1 MAEITEQIIRE
12 APGIEDVKLELLRRA
27 ADLAYDQRTTGK
39 GTEEDPFVTTK
50 LPTSETLL
58 AQLQRPEAQYRI
70 AGFQPGQTA
79 AITAAEKMGIGAF
92 DPYLTQAGQYLAG
105 GYGTTG
111 EAADILR
118 AADTRKQFEGA
129 AQAMEGA
136 ATAAGG
142 ITGGLGQLEK
152 GAGLLDLAAQTAAA
166 SYRPEAFT
174 PAYSDLATGVNALA
188 ASQNLAAQA
197 AQANLLPATAQLEAA
212 TQYYDP
218 RTTAAFMSPYQQLVT
233 DEALRQIRRQADIA
247 GQSQAAQAIR
257 SGAFG
262 GTREGVQR
270 AEMERNV
277 QDIMSQRIA
286 QDLAQNYAQA
296 QQAGMSAFEA
306 GQQRQL
312 GAGGT
317 LGQLGVQQAGL
328 GQSAADIYGR
338 SAGIYGNLAAQ
349 QAAIAGQEA
358 GLQQNIASLLGQQA
372 AQQGA
377 LGSQYGQIY
386 GQQAQAL
393 QNLGLGIG
401 NLAAQQFGIGQQQAA
416 GLGALGQ
423 QAAQMGVQQA
433 ALGQTAQAMRQGDI
447 SYLYGIG
454 QAQQALEQQKLDAA
468 RATAMQ
474 QLYSPYQQA
483 AFLSDIYKGAP
494 SSQMSLTTA
503 ATPQASPFQQVAGTA
518 LGVLSTYGAGKVA
531 GVF

>member
-1 MAEITEQIIRE
+1 MAEITEQIVRE
-12 APGIEDVKLELLRRA
+12 APELEAIKLNLLSEA
-27 ADLAYDQRTTGK
+27 AKLAY
-39 GTEEDPFVTTK
+39 
-50 LPTSETLL
+50 
-58 AQLQRPEAQYRI
+58 RPEFGKELPVYSI

-79 AITAAEKMGIGAF
+79 AISAAEKMGIGAF

-118 AADTRKQFEGA
+118 AADTRSQFGDA
-129 AQAMEGA
+129 TTAMQGA

-142 ITGGLGQLEK
+142 ITGGIGQLET
-152 GAGLLDLAAQTAAA
+152 GA
-166 SYRPEAFT
+166 
-174 PAYSDLATGVNALA
+174 NALA
-188 ASQNLAAQA
+188 ASQNLAAQS
-197 AQANLLPATAQLEAA
+197 AQANLLPATAQLQAA

-218 RTTAAFMSPYQQLVT
+218 RTAQAFMNPYQQLVT
-233 DEALRQIRRQADIA
+233 DESLRQIRRQADIA
-247 GQSQAAQAIR
+247 GQQQSAQAIR

-296 QQAGMSAFEA
+296 QQAGMGSFES

-317 LGQLGVQQAGL
+317 LGQLGIQQAGL
-328 GQSAADIYGR
+328 GQSAADIYNR

-358 GLQQNIASLLGQQA
+358 S
-372 AQQGA
+372 
-377 LGSQYGQIY
+377 
-386 GQQAQAL
+386 AL

-423 QAAQMGVQQA
+423 QYGQLGVQQA
-433 ALGQTAQAMRQGDI
+433 ALGQTAQAMRQGDL
-447 SYLYGIG
+447 SYLYGMGQAG
-454 QAQQALEQQKLDAA
+454 QAQEQKVLDAQ
-468 RATAMQ
+468 RASDLQ
-474 QLYSPYQQA
+474 RLYAPYQQS

-494 SSQMSLTTA
+494 STQMATTQA
-503 ATPQASPFQQVAGTA
+503 STPQASPFQQIAGTG

>member
-1 MAEITEQIIRE
+1 MAEITEQIVRE
-12 APGIEDVKLELLRRA
+12 APELEAIKLNLLSEA
-27 ADLAYDQRTTGK
+27 AKLAY
-39 GTEEDPFVTTK
+39 
-50 LPTSETLL
+50 
-58 AQLQRPEAQYRI
+58 RPEFGKELPVYSI

-79 AITAAEKMGIGAF
+79 AISAAEKMGIGAF

-118 AADTRKQFEGA
+118 AADTRSQFGDA
-129 AQAMEGA
+129 TRAMQGA

-142 ITGGLGQLEK
+142 ITGGIGQLET
-152 GAGLLDLAAQTAAA
+152 GA
-166 SYRPEAFT
+166 
-174 PAYSDLATGVNALA
+174 NALA
-188 ASQNLAAQA
+188 ASQNLAAQS
-197 AQANLLPATAQLEAA
+197 AQANLLPATAQLQAA

-218 RTTAAFMSPYQQLVT
+218 RTAQAFMNPYQQLVT
-233 DEALRQIRRQADIA
+233 DESLRQIRRQADIA
-247 GQSQAAQAIR
+247 GQQQSAQAIR

-296 QQAGMSAFEA
+296 QQAGMGSFES

-317 LGQLGVQQAGL
+317 LGQLGIQQAGL

-358 GLQQNIASLLGQQA
+358 S
-372 AQQGA
+372 
-377 LGSQYGQIY
+377 
-386 GQQAQAL
+386 AL

-423 QAAQMGVQQA
+423 QYGQLGVQQA
-433 ALGQTAQAMRQGDI
+433 ALGQTAQAMRQGDL
-447 SYLYGIG
+447 SYLYGMGQAG
-454 QAQQALEQQKLDAA
+454 QAQEQKVLDAQ
-468 RATAMQ
+468 RASDLQ
-474 QLYSPYQQA
+474 RLYAPYQQA

-494 SSQMSLTTA
+494 STQMATTQA
-503 ATPQASPFQQVAGTA
+503 STPQASPFQQIAGTG

>member
-1 MAEITEQIIRE
+1 MAEITEQIVRE
-12 APGIEDVKLELLRRA
+12 APELEAIKLNLLSEA
-27 ADLAYDQRTTGK
+27 AKLAY
-39 GTEEDPFVTTK
+39 
-50 LPTSETLL
+50 
-58 AQLQRPEAQYRI
+58 RPEFGKELPVYSI

-79 AITAAEKMGIGAF
+79 AISAAEKMGIGAF

-118 AADTRKQFEGA
+118 AADTRSQFGDA
-129 AQAMEGA
+129 TRAMQGA

-142 ITGGLGQLEK
+142 ITGGIGQLET
-152 GAGLLDLAAQTAAA
+152 GA
-166 SYRPEAFT
+166 
-174 PAYSDLATGVNALA
+174 NALA
-188 ASQNLAAQA
+188 ASQNLAAQS
-197 AQANLLPATAQLEAA
+197 AQANLLPATAQLQAA

-218 RTTAAFMSPYQQLVT
+218 RTAQAFMNPYQQLVT
-233 DEALRQIRRQADIA
+233 DEALKQIRRQADIA
-247 GQSQAAQAIR
+247 GQQQSAQAIR

-296 QQAGMSAFEA
+296 QQAGMGSFES

-317 LGQLGVQQAGL
+317 LGQLGIQQAGL

-358 GLQQNIASLLGQQA
+358 S
-372 AQQGA
+372 
-377 LGSQYGQIY
+377 
-386 GQQAQAL
+386 AL

-423 QAAQMGVQQA
+423 QYGQLGVQQA
-433 ALGQTAQAMRQGDI
+433 ALGQTAQAMRQGDL
-447 SYLYGIG
+447 SYLYGMGQAG
-454 QAQQALEQQKLDAA
+454 QAQEQKVLDAQ
-468 RATAMQ
+468 RASDLQ
-474 QLYSPYQQA
+474 RLYAPYQQA

-494 SSQMSLTTA
+494 STQMATTQA
-503 ATPQASPFQQVAGTA
+503 STPQASPFQQIAGTG

>member
-12 APGIEDVKLELLRRA
+12 APELEDIKLNLLAEA
-27 ADLAYDQRTTGK
+27 AKLAY
-39 GTEEDPFVTTK
+39 
-50 LPTSETLL
+50 
-58 AQLQRPEAQYRI
+58 RPEFGKELPVYSI

-79 AITAAEKMGIGAF
+79 AISAAEKMGIGAF

-118 AADTRKQFEGA
+118 AADTRSQFGDA
-129 AQAMEGA
+129 TKAMQGA

-142 ITGGLGQLEK
+142 ITGGIGQLET
-152 GAGLLDLAAQTAAA
+152 GA
-166 SYRPEAFT
+166 
-174 PAYSDLATGVNALA
+174 NALA
-188 ASQNLAAQA
+188 ASQNLAAQS
-197 AQANLLPATAQLEAA
+197 AQANLLPATAQLQAA

-218 RTTAAFMSPYQQLVT
+218 RTAQAFMNPYQQLVT
-233 DEALRQIRRQADIA
+233 EEALKQIRRQADIA
-247 GQSQAAQAIR
+247 GQQQSAQAIR

-296 QQAGMSAFEA
+296 QQAGMGSFES

-317 LGQLGVQQAGL
+317 LGQLGIQQAGL

-358 GLQQNIASLLGQQA
+358 S
-372 AQQGA
+372 
-377 LGSQYGQIY
+377 
-386 GQQAQAL
+386 AL

-423 QAAQMGVQQA
+423 QYGQLGVQQA
-433 ALGQTAQAMRQGDI
+433 ALGQTAQAMRQGDL
-447 SYLYGIG
+447 SYLYGMGQAG
-454 QAQQALEQQKLDAA
+454 QAQEQKVLDAQ
-468 RATAMQ
+468 RASDLQ
-474 QLYSPYQQA
+474 RLYAPYQQA

-494 SSQMSLTTA
+494 STQMATTQA
-503 ATPQASPFQQVAGTA
+503 STPQASPFQQVAGTA
-518 LGVLSTYGAGKVA
+518 LGALSTYGAGKVA

>member
-1 MAEITEQIIRE
+1 MAEITEQIVRE
-12 APGIEDVKLELLRRA
+12 APELEAIKLNLLSEA
-27 ADLAYDQRTTGK
+27 AKLAY
-39 GTEEDPFVTTK
+39 
-50 LPTSETLL
+50 
-58 AQLQRPEAQYRI
+58 RPEFGKELPVYSI

-79 AITAAEKMGIGAF
+79 AISAAEKMGIGAF

-118 AADTRKQFEGA
+118 AADTRSQFGDA
-129 AQAMEGA
+129 TKAMQGA

-142 ITGGLGQLEK
+142 ITGGIGQLE
-152 GAGLLDLAAQTAAA
+152 
-166 SYRPEAFT
+166 
-174 PAYSDLATGVNALA
+174 TGTNALA
-188 ASQNLAAQA
+188 ASQNLAAQS
-197 AQANLLPATAQLEAA
+197 AQANLLPATAQLQAA

-218 RTTAAFMSPYQQLVT
+218 RTAQAFMNPYQQLVT
-233 DEALRQIRRQADIA
+233 EEALKQIRRQADIA
-247 GQSQAAQAIR
+247 GQQQSAQAIR

-296 QQAGMSAFEA
+296 QQAGMGSFES

-317 LGQLGVQQAGL
+317 LGQLGIQQAGL

-358 GLQQNIASLLGQQA
+358 S
-372 AQQGA
+372 
-377 LGSQYGQIY
+377 
-386 GQQAQAL
+386 AL

-423 QAAQMGVQQA
+423 QYGQLGVQQA
-433 ALGQTAQAMRQGDI
+433 ALGQTAQAMRQGDL
-447 SYLYGIG
+447 SYLYGMGQAG
-454 QAQQALEQQKLDAA
+454 QAQEQKVLDAQ
-468 RATAMQ
+468 RASDLQ
-474 QLYSPYQQA
+474 RLYAPYQQA

-494 SSQMSLTTA
+494 STQMATTQA
-503 ATPQASPFQQVAGTA
+503 STPQASPFQQIAGTG

>member
-1 MAEITEQIIRE
+1 MAEITEQIVRE
-12 APGIEDVKLELLRRA
+12 APELEAIKLNLLSEA
-27 ADLAYDQRTTGK
+27 AKLAY
-39 GTEEDPFVTTK
+39 
-50 LPTSETLL
+50 
-58 AQLQRPEAQYRI
+58 RPEFGKELPVYSI

-79 AITAAEKMGIGAF
+79 AISAAEKMGIGAF

-118 AADTRKQFEGA
+118 AADTRSQFGDA
-129 AQAMEGA
+129 TRAMQGA

-142 ITGGLGQLEK
+142 ITGAIGQLET
-152 GAGLLDLAAQTAAA
+152 GA
-166 SYRPEAFT
+166 
-174 PAYSDLATGVNALA
+174 NALA
-188 ASQNLAAQA
+188 ASQNLAAQS
-197 AQANLLPATAQLEAA
+197 AQANLLPATAQLQAA

-218 RTTAAFMSPYQQLVT
+218 RTAQAFMNPYQQLVT
-233 DEALRQIRRQADIA
+233 DESLRQIRRQADIA
-247 GQSQAAQAIR
+247 GQQQSAQAIR

-296 QQAGMSAFEA
+296 QQAGMGSFES

-317 LGQLGVQQAGL
+317 LGQLGIQQAGL

-358 GLQQNIASLLGQQA
+358 S
-372 AQQGA
+372 
-377 LGSQYGQIY
+377 
-386 GQQAQAL
+386 AL

-423 QAAQMGVQQA
+423 QYGQLGVQQA
-433 ALGQTAQAMRQGDI
+433 ALGQTAQAMRQGDL
-447 SYLYGIG
+447 SYLYGMGQAG
-454 QAQQALEQQKLDAA
+454 QAQEQKVLDAQ
-468 RATAMQ
+468 RASDLQ
-474 QLYSPYQQA
+474 RLYAPYQQA

-494 SSQMSLTTA
+494 STQMATTQA
-503 ATPQASPFQQVAGTA
+503 STPQASPFQQIAGTG

>member
-1 MAEITEQIIRE
+1 MAEITEQIVRE
-12 APGIEDVKLELLRRA
+12 APELEAIKLNLLSEA
-27 ADLAYDQRTTGK
+27 AKLAY
-39 GTEEDPFVTTK
+39 
-50 LPTSETLL
+50 
-58 AQLQRPEAQYRI
+58 RPEFGKELPVYSI

-79 AITAAEKMGIGAF
+79 AISAAEKMGIGAF

-118 AADTRKQFEGA
+118 AADTRSQFGDA
-129 AQAMEGA
+129 TRAMQGA

-142 ITGGLGQLEK
+142 ITGGIGQLET
-152 GAGLLDLAAQTAAA
+152 GA
-166 SYRPEAFT
+166 
-174 PAYSDLATGVNALA
+174 NALA
-188 ASQNLAAQA
+188 ASQNLAAQS
-197 AQANLLPATAQLEAA
+197 AQANLLPATAQLQAA

-218 RTTAAFMSPYQQLVT
+218 RTAQAFMNPYQQLVT
-233 DEALRQIRRQADIA
+233 DESLRQIRRQADIA
-247 GQSQAAQAIR
+247 GQQQSAQAIR

-296 QQAGMSAFEA
+296 QQAGMGSFES

-317 LGQLGVQQAGL
+317 LGQLGIQQAGL

-358 GLQQNIASLLGQQA
+358 S
-372 AQQGA
+372 
-377 LGSQYGQIY
+377 
-386 GQQAQAL
+386 AL

-423 QAAQMGVQQA
+423 QYGQLGVQQA
-433 ALGQTAQAMRQGDI
+433 ALGQTAQAMRQGDL
-447 SYLYGIG
+447 SYLYGMGQAG
-454 QAQQALEQQKLDAA
+454 QAQEQKVLDAQ
-468 RATAMQ
+468 RASDLQ
-474 QLYSPYQQA
+474 RLYAPYQQA

-494 SSQMSLTTA
+494 SSQMATTA
-503 ATPQASPFQQVAGTA
+503 ASTPQVSPFQQIAGTG

>member
-1 MAEITEQIIRE
+1 MAEITEQIVRE
-12 APGIEDVKLELLRRA
+12 APELEAIKLNLLSEA
-27 ADLAYDQRTTGK
+27 AKLAY
-39 GTEEDPFVTTK
+39 
-50 LPTSETLL
+50 
-58 AQLQRPEAQYRI
+58 RPEFGKELPVYSI

-79 AITAAEKMGIGAF
+79 AISAAEKMGIGAF

-118 AADTRKQFEGA
+118 AADTRSQFGDA
-129 AQAMEGA
+129 TRAMQGA

-142 ITGGLGQLEK
+142 ITGGIGQLET
-152 GAGLLDLAAQTAAA
+152 GA
-166 SYRPEAFT
+166 
-174 PAYSDLATGVNALA
+174 NALA
-188 ASQNLAAQA
+188 ASQNLAAQS
-197 AQANLLPATAQLEAA
+197 AQANLLPATAQLQAA

-218 RTTAAFMSPYQQLVT
+218 RTAQAFMNPYQQLVT
-233 DEALRQIRRQADIA
+233 DESLRQIRRQADIA
-247 GQSQAAQAIR
+247 GQQQSAQAIR

-296 QQAGMSAFEA
+296 QQAGMGSFES

-317 LGQLGVQQAGL
+317 LGQLGIQQAGL

-358 GLQQNIASLLGQQA
+358 S
-372 AQQGA
+372 
-377 LGSQYGQIY
+377 
-386 GQQAQAL
+386 AL

-423 QAAQMGVQQA
+423 QYGQLGVQQA
-433 ALGQTAQAMRQGDI
+433 ALGQTAQAMRQGDL
-447 SYLYGIG
+447 SYLYGMGQAG
-454 QAQQALEQQKLDAA
+454 QAQEQKVLDAQ
-468 RATAMQ
+468 RASDLQ
-474 QLYSPYQQA
+474 RLYAPYQQS

-494 SSQMSLTTA
+494 STQMATTQA
-503 ATPQASPFQQVAGTA
+503 STPQASPFQQIAGTG

>member
-1 MAEITEQIIRE
+1 MAEVTEQITRYAEDPRFE
-12 APGIEDVKLELLRRA
+12 AIKLDLLKQASALARDIDPVTGEPLA
-27 ADLAYDQRTTGK
+27 ADK
-39 GTEEDPFVTTK
+39 
-50 LPTSETLL
+50 TLL

-70 AGFQPGQTA
+70 AGFQDPQLA
-79 AITAAEKMGIGAF
+79 AIQATKDMGIGAF

-118 AADTRKQFEGA
+118 AADTRSQFGDA
-129 AQAMEGA
+129 ATAMRGA

-142 ITGGLGQLEK
+142 ITGGIGQLEK
-152 GAGLLDLAAQTAAA
+152 GAGLLDLASQTAAG

-188 ASQNLAAQA
+188 ASQNLAAQS
-197 AQANLLPATAQLEAA
+197 AQANLLPATSQLQAA

-218 RTTAAFMSPYQQLVT
+218 RTAQAFMNPYQQLVT
-233 DEALRQIRRQADIA
+233 DESLRQIRRQADIA
-247 GQSQAAQAIR
+247 GQQQSAQAIR

-296 QQAGMSAFEA
+296 QQAGMGSFEA

-372 AQQGA
+372 GQQGA
-377 LGSQYGQIY
+377 LGAQYGQLY
-386 GQQAQAL
+386 GQQAGAL

-423 QAAQMGVQQA
+423 QYGQLGVQQA
-433 ALGQTAQAMRQGDI
+433 ALGQTAQAMRQGDL
-447 SYLYGIG
+447 SYLYGMG
-454 QAQQALEQQKLDAA
+454 QAQQAQEQKVLDAQ

-494 SSQMSLTTA
+494 SSQMATTQA
-503 ATPQASPFQQVAGTA
+503 STPQASPFQQVAGTA
-518 LGVLSTYGAGKVA
+518 LGVLGTYGAGKVA